1 MSMALIEDMSA
12 KSHVSQRLWRTV
24 KGLKAFAPTL
34 GLAEKN
40 EDPRQRENAALTMAG
55 MARMSRGGQP
65 PFDALSVPDRHG
77 SISSAS
83 AGYQATPSPG
93 MMPGLSGPTH
103 PPSRMGS
110 LTPHAERVSPHAGGA
125 GGGLGGG
132 PSAASGEDVKNGLRL
147 REEMSRMFEALSN
160 GVGHG
165 GYLHGGDD
173 SFTGSDDEYSA
184 GGGNFMHSADG
195 GGVYPLMKKMF

>member
-1 MSMALIEDMSA
+1 
-12 KSHVSQRLWRTV
+12 
-24 KGLKAFAPTL
+24 
-34 GLAEKN
+34 
-40 EDPRQRENAALTMAG
+40 
-55 MARMSRGGQP
+55 
-65 PFDALSVPDRHG
+65 
-77 SISSAS
+77 
-83 AGYQATPSPG
+83 
-93 MMPGLSGPTH
+93 
-103 PPSRMGS
+103 MGS
-110 LTPHAERVSPHAGGA
+110 LTPHAERVSPQAGGA

-132 PSAASGEDVKNGLRL
+132 PPAASGEDVKNGLRL

-184 GGGNFMHSADG
+184 GGGNFMHSADS